1 MYRWSR
7 FSPAPLIAVAFVM
20 ALAGCGGKSA
30 ADPTVAPT
38 TAPTAASIIAATNA
52 PATVAAIVLPT
63 ATTAN
68 VAAAPTNIVATAPTA
83 VPTAVPTARPATAA
97 AANTAAPPVQAA
109 NAVQELGIT
118 DAGKWFNSTPLTLAG
133 LRGKPVLLVFWSDI

>member
-52 PATVAAIVLPT
+52 PATVAAVVLPT

-68 VAAAPTNIVATAPTA
+68 VAAAPTNIVTTA
-83 VPTAVPTARPATAA
+83 PTAVPTARPATAA